1 MAIILRNGLMVNFDP
16 AKLRVAELA
25 FVTDTKKLYLGVGDS
40 QAEEVMLQK
49 NMDTE
54 KAERQAADEELQNNI
69 DALRSA
75 IGSPLVASTA
85 AEMTDTNRVYVY
97 VGSETGY
104 ANGHWY
110 YYNGTAWADGGVY
123 NAVAFETDKELDTAD
138 MAADAKATGDE
149 IRNLKSGFTQI
160 FSENAKNALIDIFK
174 HLYWKDEQGE
184 DQLNILRNALFEGSY
199 PKIVATF
206 NPGENVIYT
215 DDPLDSLKQ
224 YLTVKYYES
233 VGATGVIVTNYTIR
247 GTLIDGQST
256 INIQYGDVG
265 TSITIDTIDYYNIH
279 KWVMGDNIVTL
290 GAGGETSLNDETRYP
305 SRISFYYNV
314 TRKTNVVTKGKTP
327 FYMWNETAV
336 PTEYYPIP
344 IPANA
349 NHIKITTLPNTQNVY
364 LHTIPY
370 LADSNKYGNSMV
382 NNRISWEAVDSNGVI
397 EKDIENPGNL
407 FAVVNLRYNS
417 SNAQYPDGA
426 PSQVIIEFSE
436 V

>member
-149 IRNLKSGFTQI
+149 IRNLKSDLSDIEAEIQDISGLSDEAKTALLDCFAHVAWIDDDGQDYYDALEEALYAQGGQLSATFTQGTEKYYP
-160 FSENAKNALIDIFK
+160 FDN
-174 HLYWKDEQGE
+174 
-184 DQLNILRNALFEGSY
+184 LNSLKESL
-199 PKIVATF
+199 VVT
-206 NPGENVIYT
+206 YT
-215 DDPLDSLKQ
+215 DGEGQS
-224 YLTVKYYES
+224 S
-233 VGATGVIVTNYTIR
+233 VVTNYTLS
-247 GTLIDGQST
+247 GSLS
-256 INIQYGDVG
+256 VG
-265 TSITIDTIDYYNIH
+265 
-279 KWVMGDNIVTL
+279 
-290 GAGGETSLNDETRYP
+290 P
-305 SRISFYYNV
+305 SRITVGYNGLTAYFTV
-314 TRKTNVVTKGKTP
+314 AVENVSMHNGAAIGKSNDINGNP
-327 FYMWNETAV
+327 IASGVGQLTARARF
-336 PTEYYPIP
+336 EIP
-344 IPANA
+344 IKNRSYT
-349 NHIKITTLPNTQNVY
+349 ITV
-364 LHTIPY
+364 
-370 LADSNKYGNSMV
+370 ADSSKYNLAGYNLENNILSDFVMRDAQGTKTIQAYLMSEDVAPSWAESIGATGNYIWVSFKKLDGTAFTQ
-382 NNRISWEAVDSNGVI
+382 SE
-397 EKDIENPGNL
+397 IENAYGTIYT
-407 FAVVNLRYNS
+407 VS
-417 SNAQYPDGA
+417 
-426 PSQVIIEFSE
+426 
-436 V
+436 